1 MRICV
6 DRWGSTWLEALIDSA
21 SSVNLGVLEQI
32 LLNQCLTVFDTFN
45 IEILFLL
52 IIDISTS
59 QEGISVL
66 LFLFSDHG
74 CVICISLI
82 LFKVILEPSNGNFE
96 ELILPFSIKR
106 LLMIKFFFFN
116 FHLVLFFPW
125 FNVFIQLFH
134 LLLIV
139 IGVFTHLVN
148 CDFKL
153 ADTQVFEVASLIFLI

>member
-1 MRICV
+1 
-6 DRWGSTWLEALIDSA
+6 LEALIDSA

-116 FHLVLFFPW
+116 FHLVLFFP
-125 FNVFIQLFH
+125 
-134 LLLIV
+134 
-139 IGVFTHLVN
+139 
-148 CDFKL
+148 
-153 ADTQVFEVASLIFLI
+153 